1 MQSRSLWLRT
11 VNRHRYI
18 FKKNLFSL
26 AKEWGKMSPK
36 NRNPFLA
43 KPTLI
48 QLNTKKIFAT
58 LTPNRVP
65 MKNWYSSPSP
75 QVLREVSGIVTLRFP
90 YGMVSP
96 RLNKELIFHS
106 FMPESG
112 NVLHFPTSQELSLHP
127 NSAWTGARWCQAEY
141 TTLCSSLLWKALLTK
156 WTNRPQPGRNYLCT
170 ERSLP
175 VFRICKE
182 FIKNMYD

>member
-58 LTPNRVP
+58 PTPNRVP

-112 NVLHFPTSQELSLHP
+112 NVLHFPTVALVGWSRSWASTPTQHGQEQG
-127 NSAWTGARWCQAEY
+127 GARLSTPHSAV
-141 TTLCSSLLWKALLTK
+141 LFF
-156 WTNRPQPGRNYLCT
+156 
-170 ERSLP
+170 ERH
-175 VFRICKE
+175 
-182 FIKNMYD
+182 Y